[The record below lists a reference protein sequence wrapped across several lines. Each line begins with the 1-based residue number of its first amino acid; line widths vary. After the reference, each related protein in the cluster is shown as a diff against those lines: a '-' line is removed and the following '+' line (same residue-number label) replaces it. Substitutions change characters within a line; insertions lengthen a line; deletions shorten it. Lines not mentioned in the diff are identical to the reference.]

1 MEVYE
6 EAEVPPGARAK
17 RPFTEITELEEAG
30 QEEEP
35 TGVQSTESE
44 RLKEYILFLKKHR
57 TRNRLHNENPDH
69 FHKDVQRLKAF
80 KQMDEE
86 EQEAALA
93 LLKHDYDTEEAVANI
108 SSALLGFGET
118 IITNVTGTK
127 VEIANRPAQRGAVMW
142 VMEKIAEQI
151 PGPMRFLGWG
161 ADLFNVIQNINA
173 NKDLE
178 KLMAETK
185 KMDTIPEEE
194 EEEEEEVQNQ
204 AEPAFAGEVDDQPHA

>member
-6 EAEVPPGARAK
+6 EQELPPGARAK
-17 RPFTEITELEEAG
+17 RPFTEITEVEDAGQQEEAS
-30 QEEEP
+30 
-35 TGVQSTESE
+35 GVQSTEAE
-44 RLKEYILFLKKHR
+44 RLKEYTLFLKKHR

-151 PGPMRFLGWG
+151 PGPMKFLGWG
-161 ADLFNVIQNINA
+161 ADLFNVIQNIKA
-173 NKDLE
+173 EKDL
-178 KLMAETK
+178 AK
-185 KMDTIPEEE
+185 KMETIPEEE
-194 EEEEEEVQNQ
+194 EEEEEEEVQNR
-204 AEPAFAGEVDDQPHA
+204 AEPAFGGEVDDQPHA

>member
-6 EAEVPPGARAK
+6 ETELPPGARAK
-17 RPFTEITELEEAG
+17 RPFTEITEVEDAGQQEEAA
-30 QEEEP
+30 
-35 TGVQSTESE
+35 GVQSTEAE
-44 RLKEYILFLKKHR
+44 RLKEYTLFLKKHR

-151 PGPMRFLGWG
+151 PGPMKFLGWG
-161 ADLFNVIQNINA
+161 ADLFNVIQNIKA
-173 NKDLE
+173 EKDL
-178 KLMAETK
+178 AK
-185 KMDTIPEEE
+185 KMETIPEEE
-194 EEEEEEVQNQ
+194 EEEEEEEVQNR
-204 AEPAFAGEVDDQPHA
+204 AEPAFGGEVDDQPHA

>member
-6 EAEVPPGARAK
+6 EAELPPGARAK
-17 RPFTEITELEEAG
+17 RPFTEITEVEGAG
-30 QEEEP
+30 QEEAS
-35 TGVQSTESE
+35 GVQSTEAE
-44 RLKEYILFLKKHR
+44 RLKEYTLFLKKHR

-151 PGPMRFLGWG
+151 PGPMKFLGWG
-161 ADLFNVIQNINA
+161 ADLFNVIQNIKA
-173 NKDLE
+173 EKDLASA
-178 KLMAETK
+178 LK
-185 KMDTIPEEE
+185 KMETIPEEE
-194 EEEEEEVQNQ
+194 EEEEEEEVQNR
-204 AEPAFAGEVDDQPHA
+204 AEPAFGGEVDDQPHA

>member
-6 EAEVPPGARAK
+6 ETELPPGARAK
-17 RPFTEITELEEAG
+17 RPFTEITEVEDAGQQEEAA
-30 QEEEP
+30 
-35 TGVQSTESE
+35 GVQSTEAE
-44 RLKEYILFLKKHR
+44 RLKEYTLFLKKHR

-151 PGPMRFLGWG
+151 PGPMKFLGWG
-161 ADLFNVIQNINA
+161 ADLFNVIQNI
-173 NKDLE
+173 K
-178 KLMAETK
+178 AETDLASIRK
-185 KMDTIPEEE
+185 KMETIPEEE
-194 EEEEEEVQNQ
+194 EQEEEEEEVQNR
-204 AEPAFAGEVDDQPHA
+204 AEPAFGGEVDDQPHA

>member
-6 EAEVPPGARAK
+6 EQELPPGARAK
-17 RPFTEITELEEAG
+17 RPFTEITEVEDAG
-30 QEEEP
+30 QEEAS
-35 TGVQSTESE
+35 GVQSTEAE
-44 RLKEYILFLKKHR
+44 RLKEYTLFLKKHR

-151 PGPMRFLGWG
+151 PGPMKFLGWG
-161 ADLFNVIQNINA
+161 ADLFNVIQNIKA
-173 NKDLE
+173 EKDL
-178 KLMAETK
+178 AK
-185 KMDTIPEEE
+185 KMETIPEEE
-194 EEEEEEVQNQ
+194 EEEEEEEVQNR
-204 AEPAFAGEVDDQPHA
+204 AEPAFGGEVDDQPHA

>member
-6 EAEVPPGARAK
+6 ETELPPGARAK
-17 RPFTEITELEEAG
+17 RPFTEITEVEDAEQQDA
-30 QEEEP
+30 P
-35 TGVQSTESE
+35 GVQSTEAE
-44 RLKEYILFLKKHR
+44 RLKEYTLFLKKHR

-108 SSALLGFGET
+108 STALLGFGET

-151 PGPMRFLGWG
+151 PGPMKFLGWG
-161 ADLFNVIQNINA
+161 ADLFNVIQNIKA
-173 NKDLE
+173 EKDL
-178 KLMAETK
+178 AK
-185 KMDTIPEEE
+185 KMETIPEEE
-194 EEEEEEVQNQ
+194 EQEEEEEEVQNR
-204 AEPAFAGEVDDQPHA
+204 AEPAFGGEVDDQPHA

>member
-6 EAEVPPGARAK
+6 ETELPPGARAK
-17 RPFTEITELEEAG
+17 RPFTEITEVEDAGQQEEAA
-30 QEEEP
+30 
-35 TGVQSTESE
+35 GVQSTESE
-44 RLKEYILFLKKHR
+44 RIKEYTLFLKKHR

-151 PGPMRFLGWG
+151 PGPMKFLGWG
-161 ADLFNVIQNINA
+161 ADLFNVIQNIKA
-173 NKDLE
+173 EKDL
-178 KLMAETK
+178 AK
-185 KMDTIPEEE
+185 KMETIPEEE
-194 EEEEEEVQNQ
+194 EEEEEEEVQNR
-204 AEPAFAGEVDDQPHA
+204 AEPAFGGEVDDQPHA

>member
-6 EAEVPPGARAK
+6 ETELPPGARAK
-17 RPFTEITELEEAG
+17 RPFTEITEEDAG
-30 QEEEP
+30 QEEAA
-35 TGVQSTESE
+35 GVQSTEAE
-44 RLKEYILFLKKHR
+44 RLKEYTLFLKKHR

-151 PGPMRFLGWG
+151 PGPMKFLGWG
-161 ADLFNVIQNINA
+161 ADLFNVIQNIKA
-173 NKDLE
+173 EKDL
-178 KLMAETK
+178 AK
-185 KMDTIPEEE
+185 KMETIPEEE
-194 EEEEEEVQNQ
+194 EEEEEEEVQNR
-204 AEPAFAGEVDDQPHA
+204 AEPAFGGEVDDQPHA

>member
-6 EAEVPPGARAK
+6 ETELPPGARAK
-17 RPFTEITELEEAG
+17 RPFTEITEVEDAG
-30 QEEEP
+30 QEEAS
-35 TGVQSTESE
+35 GVQSTEAE
-44 RLKEYILFLKKHR
+44 RLKEYTLFLKKHR

-151 PGPMRFLGWG
+151 PGPMKFLGWG
-161 ADLFNVIQNINA
+161 ADLFNVIQNIKA
-173 NKDLE
+173 EKDL
-178 KLMAETK
+178 AK
-185 KMDTIPEEE
+185 KMETIPEEE
-194 EEEEEEVQNQ
+194 EEEEEEEVQNR
-204 AEPAFAGEVDDQPHA
+204 AEPAFGGEVDDQPHA

>member
-6 EAEVPPGARAK
+6 EAELPPGARAK
-17 RPFTEITELEEAG
+17 RPFTEITEVEDAG
-30 QEEEP
+30 QEEAS
-35 TGVQSTESE
+35 GVQSTEAE
-44 RLKEYILFLKKHR
+44 RLKEYTLFLKKHR

-151 PGPMRFLGWG
+151 PGPMKFLGWG
-161 ADLFNVIQNINA
+161 ADLFNVIQNIKA
-173 NKDLE
+173 EKDL
-178 KLMAETK
+178 AK
-185 KMDTIPEEE
+185 KMETIPEEE
-194 EEEEEEVQNQ
+194 EEEEEEEVQNR
-204 AEPAFAGEVDDQPHA
+204 AEPAFGGEVDDQPHA